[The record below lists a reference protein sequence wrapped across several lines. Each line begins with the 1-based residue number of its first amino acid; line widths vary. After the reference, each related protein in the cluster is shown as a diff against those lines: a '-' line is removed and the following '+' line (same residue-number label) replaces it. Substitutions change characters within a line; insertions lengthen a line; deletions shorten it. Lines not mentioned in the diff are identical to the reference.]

1 MSEMGQFQLQEPDSS
16 IQATLEQG
24 SWIGNNATGFPNFNV
39 ILSSTNILI

>member
-24 SWIGNNATGFPNFNV
+24 SWIGNNTTGFPNFNV
-39 ILSSTNILI
+39 ILSPTNILI